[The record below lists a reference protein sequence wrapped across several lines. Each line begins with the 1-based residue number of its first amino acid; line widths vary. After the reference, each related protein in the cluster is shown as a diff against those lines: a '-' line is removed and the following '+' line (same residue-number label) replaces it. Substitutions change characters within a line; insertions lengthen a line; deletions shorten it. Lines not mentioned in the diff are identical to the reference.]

1 MKKTILFGIGGML
14 LLALLAGAA
23 FMGMRLINA
32 RASSQGLPGAGGGG
46 MLQLSGKGGPGGG
59 KMSIQIQITPAAELP
74 RSSPDFVGQVSSIQ
88 GNSIYVV
95 QMNQFSGGPSTSSS
109 GGQSDSGGGS
119 TTSDGVPTQ
128 SANGPTIEV
137 VVTKETVIYRDQTM
151 EDVPKPSGSGSQSIG
166 MQQKVELAD
175 ISQVVQ
181 DYMVQVWGQKR
192 GDRLIADVIVVM
204 GPAVIMF
211 KNPGQ

>member
-1 MKKTILFGIGGML
+1 MKKKILFGIGGLL

-23 FMGMRLINA
+23 FMGMRLVNA
-32 RASSQGLPGAGGGG
+32 RASSEGLPGAGGGG
-46 MLQLSGKGGPGGG
+46 MLQMAGKGGPGGG
-59 KMSIQIQITPAAELP
+59 KVSIQIQITPAPELP
-74 RSSPDFVGQVSSIQ
+74 QSSPDFVGEVKSIQ
-88 GNSIYVV
+88 GNSIYVA
-95 QMNQFSGGPSTSSS
+95 QMNKFSGGPSTSSS
-109 GGQSDSGGGS
+109 GQSESGDGP

-166 MQQKVELAD
+166 MQQKVELSD
-175 ISQVVQ
+175 ISQIAQ

-192 GDRLIADVIVVM
+192 GDRLVADVIVVM
-204 GPAVIMF
+204 GPAVITI